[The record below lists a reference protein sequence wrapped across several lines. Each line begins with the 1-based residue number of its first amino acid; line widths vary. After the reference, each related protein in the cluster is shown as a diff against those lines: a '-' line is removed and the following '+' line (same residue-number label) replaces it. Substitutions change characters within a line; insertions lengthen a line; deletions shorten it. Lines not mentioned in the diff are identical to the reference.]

1 MCEIV
6 VDYMSLQW
14 LITIFINIIV
24 YLLDLKALRFGDVE
38 LAGKLNYA
46 DLWWEAT
53 ENITKLILDQTM
65 Q

>member
-46 DLWWEAT
+46 DLW
-53 ENITKLILDQTM
+53 
-65 Q
+65 